1 VKPKKPKY
9 MSDAMFSRL
18 ADGVGEMNA
27 VMSGA
32 AKPYRV
38 HRLEAVDVLA
48 VREKLKLSRVE
59 FSNILGVSPR
69 TLESWEQGKRRPSG
83 AANALLR
90 VAVKNPRAV
99 LEALR

>member
-1 VKPKKPKY
+1 MRVEKKLFAELLESAQQAVEISQGK
-9 MSDAMFSRL
+9 RL
-18 ADGVGEMNA
+18 A
-27 VMSGA
+27 S
-32 AKPYRV
+32 RV
-38 HRLEAVDVLA
+38 TRIDPVDVLA

-90 VAVKNPRAV
+90 VAAKNPRAV